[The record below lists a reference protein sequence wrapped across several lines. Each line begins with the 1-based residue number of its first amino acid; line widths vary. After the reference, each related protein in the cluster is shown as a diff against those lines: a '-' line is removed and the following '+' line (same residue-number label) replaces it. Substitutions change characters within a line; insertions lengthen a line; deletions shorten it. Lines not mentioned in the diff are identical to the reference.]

1 MSGRVQRD
9 GITKKKHRRFTK
21 KKAFDGRAK
30 IRIHKEA
37 NTNGMQRNDKRTN

>member
-9 GITKKKHRRFTK
+9 GITKKTPTFYEEK
-21 KKAFDGRAK
+21 GRAE